1 MLICYTLF
9 GDNMKCENIFFVYE
23 SQGTCILEEIELDIL
38 GQCSQCIYATID
50 DETLKLAKE
59 KTLRKMET

>member
-9 GDNMKCENIFFVYE
+9 GDNMKCENIFCVYE